1 MPAVIFKWQIMM
13 AFSWQ
18 RKLFV
23 RAAFASKST
32 YLPFHTKTNF
42 IKSKLKKKSES
53 NNTKQQQKPGAHL
66 RYICFRRH
74 LKKQI
79 WKFALFQHLPPRAAL
94 LLSRAEINTICV

>member
-42 IKSKLKKKSES
+42 IKSKLKKKQTES
-53 NNTKQQQKPGAHL
+53 NNNKNQEH
-66 RYICFRRH
+66 I
-74 LKKQI
+74 
-79 WKFALFQHLPPRAAL
+79 
-94 LLSRAEINTICV
+94 

>member
-42 IKSKLKKKSES
+42 IKSKLKKIIS
-53 NNTKQQQKPGAHL
+53 NNNNNKNQEH
-66 RYICFRRH
+66 I
-74 LKKQI
+74 
-79 WKFALFQHLPPRAAL
+79 
-94 LLSRAEINTICV
+94 